1 METLGKIKELVEN
14 LSVDASK
21 FFEKENIAAT
31 NIQSQWKGHQTRKK
45 LTEKVHSIFFQP
57 YVCLFLLKKKNTNI

>member
-21 FFEKENIAAT
+21 FFEKENKSAGIRA
-31 NIQSQWKGHQTRKK
+31 RKEAQQ
-45 LTEKVHSIFFQP
+45 LKVLCQDLRKEI
-57 YVCLFLLKKKNTNI
+57 LEANKD